1 MRLSIPN
8 ALTIYR
14 LLAAPAFVAIYE
26 VLPRPLAD
34 WAALVL
40 FVTAAASDYLDGY
53 LARRWQQITKFGR
66 MMDPIADKAMT
77 ILSLVMLMILLLQG
91 NRTIV
96 FPAETNFL
104 IGDWLLVT
112 PIMIIIF
119 REVFVSGLREF
130 VDTDATDLAVTGL
143 AKWKTA
149 VQMLAIIML
158 ITFFLFEHYYGSLY
172 FAMERKFVTD
182 VLAGIEP
189 DEFGLRWKYG
199 GWVYTYNIGFSLLWI
214 AATLTLVT
222 GLDYFRKALPLIRGG
237 ES

>member
-1 MRLSIPN
+1 MRKSIPN

-26 VLPRPLAD
+26 LFPRPFSD

-40 FVTAAASDYLDGY
+40 FVTAAFSDYLDGY
-53 LARRWQQITKFGR
+53 LARRWKQVSKFGR

-77 ILSLVMLMILLLQG
+77 ILALVMLMILLLQG

-104 IGDWLLVT
+104 IGDWILVT

-119 REVFVSGLREF
+119 REIFVSGLREF
-130 VDTDATDLAVTGL
+130 VSTGATDLAVTGL

-149 VQMLAIIML
+149 IQMLAIITL
-158 ITFFLFEHYYGSLY
+158 IVFFLFENYLVVLS
-172 FAMERKFVTD
+172 FAMERSFVAD
-182 VLAGIEP
+182 VLKGIEP
-189 DEFGLRWKYG
+189 DEFGLRWKYA
-199 GWVYTYNIGFSLLWI
+199 GWVYTYNIGFGLLWL
-214 AATLTLVT
+214 AATMTLWT
-222 GLDYFRKALPLIRGG
+222 GIDYFLKALPLIRD
-237 ES
+237 SKS